1 MARGVSHAKL
11 PERAREPRNG
21 VPPRGSLA
29 GSDQPSGRRS
39 GPAVLHVPVPTRNQE
54 LAGHK
59 HPFVPPCPGRDTA
72 GRRTPAA
79 RWLSQ
84 LATFPRQAESNQ
96 PSPRMSPY
104 GPPRYH
110 RSLDTSTASGVRS
123 PQAARSVT
131 GSRDALHLPLLLHRG
146 LLHDPLHDLASH
158 VLGRLALRFLLLE
171 DLHAG
176 SLPSRPM
183 T

>member
-1 MARGVSHAKL
+1 MAFAACYFSSPSRIQSA
-11 PERAREPRNG
+11 
-21 VPPRGSLA
+21 
-29 GSDQPSGRRS
+29 QPSDVTVRTSQVSPQS
-39 GPAVLHVPVPTRNQE
+39 GHFH
-54 LAGHK
+54 G
-59 HPFVPPCPGRDTA
+59 FG
-72 GRRTPAA
+72 
-79 RWLSQ
+79 SS
-84 LATFPRQAESNQ
+84 FS
-96 PSPRMSPY
+96 
-104 GPPRYH
+104 
-110 RSLDTSTASGVRS
+110 
-123 PQAARSVT
+123 QAARSVT

>member
-11 PERAREPRNG
+11 HERAREPRNG

-39 GPAVLHVPVPTRNQE
+39 GPAVLHVPVPRRNQE

-59 HPFVPPCPGRDTA
+59 HPFAPPCPGRDTA

-84 LATFPRQAESNQ
+84 LATFPRQAESTQ
-96 PSPRMSPY
+96 PSPRMSVW
-104 GPPRYH
+104 
-110 RSLDTSTASGVRS
+110 TSQVSPQSGHFHGS
-123 PQAARSVT
+123 GSSFSQAARSVT
-131 GSRDALHLPLLLHRG
+131 GSRDAPHLPLLLHRG

-158 VLGRLALRFLLLE
+158 VLGRLALRFLLPE
-171 DLHAG
+171 DLHAC